1 MNTRYTPIGF
11 LPGDV
16 ELRTHCMFTYGRKD
30 DTFVRSVVEFLAAG
44 VNARELCVCV
54 LDGPT
59 RERVRDRMTQ
69 LGVDSDP
76 RGWSSQ
82 LVILGMSDIYL
93 SDGLFDTHHALKF
106 WREMLDVASNRWNGL
121 RTFVD
126 AGAIHLD
133 RPARLKLLEYEAMLN
148 VNFSAN
154 IATCAFQTDNTPRSF
169 FLSAKKLHPY
179 IANSRSLRKNH
190 NYIPSDRFFTSFYR
204 YSCIPRVYS
213 WTSSQLPVIQED
225 LENVAVRTP
234 LNTNDIHDLKESI
247 AVVFHE
253 LAGCREKSMPSRLH
267 VTFDSKPGRFTVVL
281 RCYNSVPDLSEISS
295 SIMTCSV
302 DEVHVSPDSHAPA
315 VTLVKHTCPRP
326 WGDLTPD
333 KND

>member
-76 RGWSSQ
+76 HGWSSQ

-93 SDGLFDTHHALKF
+93 PNGLFDTRHALNF
-106 WREMLDVASNRWNGL
+106 WREMLDVASKRWNGL
-121 RTFVD
+121 RAFVD

-133 RPARLKLLEYEAMLN
+133 RPARLKLLEYEAILN

-154 IATCAFQTDNTPRSF
+154 IAMCAFQTDNTPRSL

-190 NYIPSDRFFTSFYR
+190 NYIPSDRFFASFYR
-204 YSCIPRVYS
+204 YSCVPRVYS

-225 LENVAVRTP
+225 LENIAVRTP
-234 LNTNDIHDLKESI
+234 LNTNDIRDLKESV
-247 AVVFHE
+247 AVVFRE
-253 LAGCREKSMPSRLH
+253 LAGCRHKTNSSRLH
-267 VTFDSKPGRFTVVL
+267 VTFDSKPGRFSVVF
-281 RCYNSVPDLSEISS
+281 RCFSSVPDLSEISS

-302 DEVHVSPDSHAPA
+302 DEVRISPDSHAPA

>member
-30 DTFVRSVVEFLAAG
+30 DTFIRSVVEFLAAG

-59 RERVRDRMTQ
+59 RERVRDRMIQ
-69 LGVDSDP
+69 LGVDPDP
-76 RGWSSQ
+76 YGWSSQ
-82 LVILGMSDIYL
+82 LVILGMNDIYL
-93 SDGLFDTHHALKF
+93 PEGLFDTRHALKF
-106 WREMLDVASNRWNGL
+106 WHEMLDVASRQWNGL

-126 AGAIHLD
+126 AGAVHLD
-133 RPARLKLLEYEAMLN
+133 RAVRLKLLEYEAILN

-154 IATCAFQTDNTPRSF
+154 IAMCAFQTDDTPRSF

-204 YSCIPRVYS
+204 YSRVPRVYS
-213 WTSSQLPVIQED
+213 WASSQLPVIQED
-225 LENVAVRTP
+225 LENLAVRTP
-234 LNTNDIHDLKESI
+234 LDSNDIRDLKESI
-247 AVVFHE
+247 AVVFQE
-253 LAGCREKSMPSRLH
+253 LAGCRRKVNSSRLH
-267 VTFDSKPGRFTVVL
+267 VTFDSKPDRFAVVF
-281 RCYNSVPDLSEISS
+281 RCHSSAPDLSEISS
-295 SIMTCSV
+295 SIITCSV
-302 DEVHVSPDSHAPA
+302 DEVHISQDSHAPA
-315 VTLVKHTCPRP
+315 VTLVKRTHPRP
-326 WGDLTPD
+326 WADLVLGDDT
-333 KND
+333 